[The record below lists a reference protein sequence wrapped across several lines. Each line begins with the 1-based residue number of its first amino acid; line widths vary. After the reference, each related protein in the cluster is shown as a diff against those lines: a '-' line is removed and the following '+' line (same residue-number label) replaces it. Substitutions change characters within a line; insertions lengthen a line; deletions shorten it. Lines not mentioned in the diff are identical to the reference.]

1 MNCLWNGAQSKCGIH
16 FCFIPIS
23 HMLSENNLVFLL
35 VILYTKQTLHDGKGM
50 EVPLL
55 FSRWWWITQVG
66 RLRFYCTLSRKVG
79 CVIFH
84 QSLSLALKTFIF
96 RNIFGLR
103 LSGEDG
109 FTCSRFCQPCVSL
122 LPGQTG
128 PTSFPQWTEAFC
140 FTRIAR
146 LCHHK
151 CVHLFGCLQGLG
163 QVSSV
168 C

>member
-1 MNCLWNGAQSKCGIH
+1 MWNFH

-23 HMLSENNLVFLL
+23 HMVSENNLVFLL
-35 VILYTKQTLHDGKGM
+35 VILHMKQTLHGGNWM
-50 EVPLL
+50 EVPLP
-55 FSRWWWITQVG
+55 FSRWWWTAQVGLG

-109 FTCSRFCQPCVSL
+109 FTCSRFCPPCVSL

-128 PTSFPQWTEAFC
+128 PTSFPWWTEAFC

-151 CVHLFGCLQGLG
+151 CMRLFGCLQGPG
-163 QVSSV
+163 QVSSL